1 MLQYIEWWFIMHKH
15 CVWHK
20 HLNTYLNQIKMYDIR
35 RRHGQQEGAIY
46 MLSTQE
52 YIYIS
57 YSLNIFREN
66 VVTV

>member
-1 MLQYIEWWFIMHKH
+1 
-15 CVWHK
+15 
-20 HLNTYLNQIKMYDIR
+20 MYDIR